1 MNAGLR
7 AATCMGCLLFLLLM
21 PVAAGADWFP
31 VPVRSWP
38 TLQADGRVQQSD
50 YQPLLH
56 AAQAW
61 PICVVLPHRKDDYWR
76 AVDWGLKQEA
86 ARLGVRLGIYYGGG
100 YDDLPRFNR
109 LLEQRCLAGDYR
121 AVIIGALSETGH
133 EALLEKFAAAGKS
146 VIDLINGMDS
156 RHIAAKSLLS
166 FSEMGAAA
174 ARQLNATC
182 ARENRRFRIAWFP
195 GPQGAGWVRE
205 GDRGFREALDGR
217 CGEIVYSAFADTGI
231 RAQQQHVELAL
242 ATDAKINLIAGT
254 AVTATIAVGVLDTQK
269 RRDVVVLPYYLN
281 SSVWK
286 LLKEKKLLAAPTDSP
301 VLQSRI
307 AVDLAV
313 RALEKRVHPRRV
325 SPQVL
330 LIDARNLKQVAIDRA
345 LAPEDQ

>member
-1 MNAGLR
+1 M
-7 AATCMGCLLFLLLM
+7 
-21 PVAAGADWFP
+21 
-31 VPVRSWP
+31 
-38 TLQADGRVQQSD
+38 
-50 YQPLLH
+50 
-56 AAQAW
+56 
-61 PICVVLPHRKDDYWR
+61 
-76 AVDWGLKQEA
+76 KQEA
-86 ARLGVRLGIYYGGG
+86 ARLGVKLGIYYAGG

-109 LLEQRCLAGDYR
+109 LLEQRCLTGDYR
-121 AVIIGALSETGH
+121 AVIVGALSETGH
-133 EALLEKFAAAGKS
+133 EPVLEKFAAAGIP
-146 VIDLINGMDS
+146 VIELINGMDS

-174 ARQLNATC
+174 ARQLNAIC

-195 GPQGAGWVRE
+195 GPQAASWVRE
-205 GDRGFREALDGR
+205 GDRGFRATLDAR

-231 RAQQQHVELAL
+231 RDQQQHVELAL
-242 ATDAKINLIAGT
+242 ATDNTINLIAGT
-254 AVTATIAVGVLDTQK
+254 AVTATIAVGVLDANK
-269 RRDVVVLPYYLN
+269 RREIAVLLYYLN

-313 RALEKRVHPRRV
+313 RILEKQPYARRV
-325 SPQVL
+325 SPQVM